1 MISIPVAYLYFS
13 TSKQSPNLQR
23 PLGISNT
30 PMGIVPQPQPT
41 LSAPYLLQ
49 KIPRPLLHPQFPAQP
64 NPNPNNRLVQLVQ
77 IVKIS
82 DYEIEQK

>member
-1 MISIPVAYLYFS
+1 
-13 TSKQSPNLQR
+13 
-23 PLGISNT
+23 
-30 PMGIVPQPQPT
+30 MGTGRQPQPI
-41 LSAPYLLQ
+41 LSIPYPLQ
-49 KIPRPLLHPQFPAQP
+49 QNPQPLLCTQLPAQS